1 MDLLKNLVFIAAL
14 AVVAGGVYILLT
26 NNPQTKAP
34 EGYQGWSSQTNGPKI
49 EMPAQPAA
57 NYSMPGGSLSMNAVP
72 GMPATPS
79 PMSGMPQPAPG
90 ASEAPPFG
98 SPTPGIAAPGG
109 EAPPF
114 RPTPPAAALQSGSDA
129 PPFSPSAG
137 NNHPNIPT
145 NHTVPFDSNAS
156 TFPPVNPGLSANP
169 TTGFAPASP
178 SPPFASPAPSATLP
192 PLGTAP
198 AGPAP
203 SATSGVRSEF
213 SAFIQAALKKLDEG
227 GLAEAHERL
236 SLFYANPGLTPEE
249 DQQLTS
255 LLDQV
260 AGTVIY
266 SRQHYLE
273 PAYRVQPGETLQQIA
288 DRYDVPWQLLAK
300 INGIREPDRLVPGQE
315 LKVVRGPFNAVIRL
329 DRYEL
334 TLMLHGRYAGRF
346 PIGIGQDQPIL
357 TGLQL
362 VKDKM
367 MNPTYYGSGQ
377 VIDANDPNNPLGER
391 LIGLGN
397 RLSLHGTN
405 DPQSIGRTGG
415 PGTIRLSNRDIEDV
429 YDILSIGS
437 RVVIQR

>member
-26 NNPQTKAP
+26 NNPQTKTP
-34 EGYQGWSSQTNGPKI
+34 EGYEAWSSQTNHPKI

-72 GMPATPS
+72 GMSAAQP
-79 PMSGMPQPAPG
+79 PMPGMSQPVPG
-90 ASEAPPFG
+90 ASDAPPFG
-98 SPTPGIAAPGG
+98 SPAIPGG
-109 EAPPF
+109 EAPPY
-114 RPTPPAAALQSGSDA
+114 RPTPPAAALQSGHEA
-129 PPFSPSAG
+129 PPFSPSSG
-137 NNHPNIPT
+137 NSFPNVPT

-156 TFPPVNPGLSANP
+156 AFPPVNTGLPSNP
-169 TTGFAPASP
+169 ATGFAPALP
-178 SPPFASPAPSATLP
+178 SPAFASPAPSATLP
-192 PLGTAP
+192 PMGTAP
-198 AGPAP
+198 TGAAGL
-203 SATSGVRSEF
+203 RSEF

-249 DQQLTS
+249 DQQLTT

-266 SRQHYLE
+266 SRQNYLE

-300 INGIREPDRLVPGQE
+300 INGIREPDRLAPGQE
-315 LKVVRGPFNAVIRL
+315 LKVVRGPFNAVIHL

-346 PIGIGQDQPIL
+346 PIGIGQDQPVM

-377 VIDANDPNNPLGER
+377 VIDADDPNNPLGER
-391 LIGLGN
+391 LIGLGS

-405 DPQSIGRTGG
+405 DPQGIGRTGG

-429 YDILSIGS
+429 FDILSIGS